1 MSIPPQPPSS
11 PEPYPQPGRPG
22 QPGQPGPYGQPGQ
35 PGQPGPYG
43 QPPAAGPQPGQPG
56 QPGPYGQ
63 PGQPAPYA
71 GQQGWYGGPQQK
83 SNTLATVAFVMSIVC
98 ALPFVPLILGIIALS
113 QIRKRGEKGRGFA
126 IAAIAIHG
134 VTLGFYVLV
143 AVFGLT
149 GALDE
154 PKRDT
159 SGQVTTPGSS
169 NVQDIRKGDCFTTSD
184 DLAEYGDEDGAQA
197 AFSVRIVPC
206 DQPHEGEAYAVFNLE
221 DGPYPGTEK
230 VASIADEK
238 CAGTALTGYV
248 GKAAK
253 LPETLEVYYYHPES
267 AGWTLGDREVTCFL
281 GDTSGSSTGSV
292 RATGS

>member
-11 PEPYPQPGRPG
+11 PGPYP

-35 PGQPGPYG
+35 PG
-43 QPPAAGPQPGQPG
+43 
-56 QPGPYGQ
+56 PYGQ
-63 PGQPAPYA
+63 PGQAGPYG
-71 GQQGWYGGPQQK
+71 GQQGWYAGPQQK
-83 SNTLATVAFVMSIVC
+83 NNTLAVVAFVMSIVC
-98 ALPFVPLILGIIALS
+98 ALPFIPLILGIIALS
-113 QIRKRGEKGRGFA
+113 QIRKSGEKGRGFA

-134 VTLGFYVLV
+134 ATIAFYALV
-143 AVFGLT
+143 AVLGLT
-149 GALDE
+149 GALDDGPE
-154 PKRDT
+154 PRRDT
-159 SGQVTTPGSS
+159 SGQVTSPGSS
-169 NVQDIRKGDCFTTSD
+169 DVQDIREGDCFTTAD

-206 DQPHEGEAYAVFNLE
+206 DQPHEGEAYAVFDLE

-230 VASIADEK
+230 VASVAEEK
-238 CAGTALTGYV
+238 CAGTTLTDYV
-248 GKAAK
+248 GDAAK
-253 LPETLEVYYYHPES
+253 LPETLEVYFYHPES